1 MSSIVK
7 RDEAVSPVI
16 GTILLVAITVVLVA
30 IVAAVVMGM
39 VGNVGES
46 KNVGVIVTP
55 YSDTNVNGVVVT
67 ISSGADANKVNN
79 MTAYLDGTALVN
91 GDSNKE
97 YVADPEVGIPYT
109 FNTSG
114 TTAVTGTV
122 TVSASFVDNTTQVIY
137 TGNVAIPAKTG
148 TE

>member
-55 YSDTNVNGVVVT
+55 YSEGANAGVVVT

-79 MTAYLDGTALVN
+79 MTAYLDGKALKN
-91 GDSNKE
+91 GATNE
-97 YVADPEVGIPYT
+97 YIANPEVGIPYT
-109 FNTSG
+109 FNRTAG
-114 TTAVTGTV
+114 AAVTGTV
-122 TVSASFVDNTTQVIY
+122 TVSATFTDNTTQVIY
-137 TGNVAIPAKTG
+137 TGNVAIPAATA
-148 TE
+148 